1 MELIYLAAGRGSRLK
16 KKTSR
21 IPKCLVKVNNKPIID
36 YNLSFFLNFK
46 KVNLILGYKYKSII
60 SRFKKNRFNYVIN
73 KKYLSTNM
81 VESTF
86 LAKPIHKYVVICY
99 GDIIFD
105 NKIFHNLIKIK
116 SNTILVKTD
125 WLSVWKKRMSNK
137 EIIDDAEDI
146 KIDKKNNLLS
156 IGGKISKIPKY
167 QYMGIIKLKIE
178 SFKKLK
184 KYYKKLNKKIDF
196 TSFINLAIREKVVK
210 FKVLKTKKY
219 WVEIDTTKDILAAN
233 KILPKEI
240 I

>member
-86 LAKPIHKYVVICY
+86 LAKPIHKYIVICY

-125 WLSVWKKRMSNK
+125 WLTVWKKRMSNK
-137 EIIDDAEDI
+137 EIIDDA
-146 KIDKKNNLLS
+146 
-156 IGGKISKIPKY
+156 GTSKLI
-167 QYMGIIKLKIE
+167 
-178 SFKKLK
+178 
-184 KYYKKLNKKIDF
+184 KKIIYF
-196 TSFINLAIREKVVK
+196 R
-210 FKVLKTKKY
+210 
-219 WVEIDTTKDILAAN
+219 
-233 KILPKEI
+233 
-240 I
+240 

>member
-1 MELIYLAAGRGSRLK
+1 MR
-16 KKTSR
+16 
-21 IPKCLVKVNNKPIID
+21 KV
-36 YNLSFFLNFK
+36 
-46 KVNLILGYKYKSII
+46 
-60 SRFKKNRFNYVIN
+60 
-73 KKYLSTNM
+73 
-81 VESTF
+81 F
-86 LAKPIHKYVVICY
+86 LAKPIHKYIVICY

-125 WLSVWKKRMSNK
+125 WLTVWKKRMSNK

-167 QYMGIIKLKIE
+167 QYMGIIKLKIK

-196 TSFINLAIREKVVK
+196 TSFINLAIREKVIK

-233 KILPKEI
+233 KILPKKI

>member
-16 KKTSR
+16 KKTSD
-21 IPKCLVKVNNKPIID
+21 IPKCLVKVNNKSIID
-36 YNLSFFLNFK
+36 YNLSFFNNFK
-46 KVNLILGYKYKSII
+46 KVNLILGYKYKLII
-60 SRFKKNRFNYVIN
+60 SKFKKNKFNYVIN
-73 KKYLSTNM
+73 KNYLSTNM

-105 NKIFHNLIKIK
+105 NKIFHNLKKIK
-116 SNTILVKTD
+116 CNTILIKTD

-137 EIIDDAEDI
+137 EILNDAEDI

-156 IGGKISKIPKY
+156 IGGKINKIPKY
-167 QYMGIIKLKIE
+167 QYMGIIKLKIK
-178 SFKKLK
+178 SFKKLN

-196 TSFINLAIREKVVK
+196 TSFINLAIKEKVIK